1 MLPSSSPSKSTSA
14 PAHRPRVAI
23 RAEQSKAKAD
33 ECPDEKNGDASA
45 SHASALLS
53 SGDETDGVAAQ
64 PESRTDFIVWWDEP
78 EDQDPEN
85 PLNWSPWVKWTNILT
100 ISVISFLV

>member
-1 MLPSSSPSKSTSA
+1 MLPPSSPSKSTSA
-14 PAHRPRVAI
+14 PAHQPLVAI
-23 RAEQSKAKAD
+23 RAEQSQAEAD
-33 ECPDEKNGDASA
+33 ECPDEKNGDTSA
-45 SHASALLS
+45 SHASELLS

-64 PESRTDFIVWWDEP
+64 LESHTDFIVWWDEP